1 MSSISFST
9 SLPSS
14 ITSGPPISIQE
25 LKIRLRKWCDLA
37 KYSTEYSSRI
47 NAAQQIENCYAI
59 GAKSLDLSNNQLTD
73 LPAEIGLLTNLARLD
88 LSNNQLTNLPTEI
101 GLLTEL
107 IFLNLSNNQLTDLPA
122 TIWKLPKLICLALDN
137 NQLTDLDAEIGK
149 LTELKFLF
157 LSNNQLTALPTEI
170 GKLTEL
176 EFLFLSNNQLTDLPA
191 EIWKLAKLKT
201 LELCKNRIPNLD
213 AEFTKFGM
221 NRDQMHSPRCINV
234 NKMVEKLTQPVQK
247 KNETNS
253 TPFLMLPLPLVG
265 GHVQLWE
272 LIAEY
277 ATRD

>member
-157 LSNNQLTALPTEI
+157 LSNNQLT
-170 GKLTEL
+170 
-176 EFLFLSNNQLTDLPA
+176 DLPA

-221 NRDQMHSPRCINV
+221 NRDQMHSPRCIKV

-277 ATRD
+277 AT